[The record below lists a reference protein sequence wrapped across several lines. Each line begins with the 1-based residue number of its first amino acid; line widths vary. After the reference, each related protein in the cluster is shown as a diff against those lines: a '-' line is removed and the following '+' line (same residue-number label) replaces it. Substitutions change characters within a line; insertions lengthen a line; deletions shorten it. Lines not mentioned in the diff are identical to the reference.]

1 MQVPNEKKRRQ
12 ITDAAAKMFAT
23 RPFHK
28 VTLSDIAAAASV
40 GKGTLYVYYS
50 SKEDL
55 YFGLIYEAF
64 AGMVDRLKYR
74 ITHQKQRAAD
84 DLAAIVDELVGFA
97 FQNPHY
103 FELTRTVG
111 KLRGQSESAWNQ
123 KRRELSDLI
132 EQALRRGVRGREFS
146 DPHPELTAP
155 LIPGFV
161 RSLIV
166 FGPRGLDEKTV
177 SGHIIRLLE
186 RGIIARK
193 TS

>member
-23 RPFHK
+23 RPFHRVK
-28 VTLSDIAAAASV
+28 LSDIAAAAGV
-40 GKGTLYVYYS
+40 GKGTLYVYFS

-55 YFGLIYEAF
+55 YFGLIYDAF
-64 AGMVDRLKYR
+64 ARMVDRLKER
-74 ITHQKQRAAD
+74 VSAGTERGAD
-84 DLAAIVDELVGFA
+84 DLAAIVRELVGFA
-97 FQNPHY
+97 FANPHY
-103 FELTRTVG
+103 FELTRMVG
-111 KLRGQSESAWNQ
+111 KVRGQSESAWNH
-123 KRRELSDLI
+123 KRQELSQLI
-132 EQALRRGVRGREFS
+132 EEALRRGIKSREFH

-161 RSLIV
+161 RSLFV
-166 FGPRGLDEKTV
+166 FGPRGLDEETV

-193 TS
+193 PS